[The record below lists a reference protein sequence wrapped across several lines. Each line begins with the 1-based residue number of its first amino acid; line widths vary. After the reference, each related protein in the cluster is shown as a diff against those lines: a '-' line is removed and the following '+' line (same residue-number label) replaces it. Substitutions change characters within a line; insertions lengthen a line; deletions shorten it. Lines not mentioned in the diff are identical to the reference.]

1 MRFRSGRISRYAT
14 EMSPNQQ
21 FPFKAYPARFPNT
34 EPDHHLNPHYNPRGI
49 SIEQSRGFPKQS
61 RLLLSSFAIMISRS
75 NNRVSL
81 AEDKRFYQLS
91 LITTQGRLRCPQHS
105 CENSQSHRA
114 TGLTLFRTLV
124 SPSGFIPRE
133 HIKHNNR
140 SPRKR
145 GQHLHAIANCP

>member
-21 FPFKAYPARFPNT
+21 FPFKAYPVRFPNT

-49 SIEQSRGFPKQS
+49 SKEQPRGFPKQS

-81 AEDKRFYQLS
+81 AEDIRFYQLS

-105 CENSQSHRA
+105 CEKIAITPSDRFNP
-114 TGLTLFRTLV
+114 V
-124 SPSGFIPRE
+124 SYLSKSIKNYPSE
-133 HIKHNNR
+133 AYKA
-140 SPRKR
+140 
-145 GQHLHAIANCP
+145 Q